1 MKTKILKSDKHDED
15 EDDNDEKTLQT
26 CFCTGSLRVV
36 HTELGRLKHTLFSMI
51 ELMILM
57 RMTMKTSCFVGSSH
71 LVT

>member
-1 MKTKILKSDKHDED
+1 METKILKSTALHDD
-15 EDDNDEKTLQT
+15 DDNDEKTLQT

-57 RMTMKTSCFVGSSH
+57 TMTTSCFVGSSH

>member
-1 MKTKILKSDKHDED
+1 MKTKILKSDKHD

-36 HTELGRLKHTLFSMI
+36 HTELGRLKHALFSMI

-57 RMTMKTSCFVGSSH
+57 TMTTSCFVGSSH

>member
-15 EDDNDEKTLQT
+15 EDDNDGKTLQT

-36 HTELGRLKHTLFSMI
+36 HTELGRLKHALFSMI

-57 RMTMKTSCFVGSSH
+57 RMKTSCFVGSSH

>member
-1 MKTKILKSDKHDED
+1 MKTKILKSDKHD

-36 HTELGRLKHTLFSMI
+36 HTELGRLKHALFSMI

-57 RMTMKTSCFVGSSH
+57 IMMTTSCFVGSSH